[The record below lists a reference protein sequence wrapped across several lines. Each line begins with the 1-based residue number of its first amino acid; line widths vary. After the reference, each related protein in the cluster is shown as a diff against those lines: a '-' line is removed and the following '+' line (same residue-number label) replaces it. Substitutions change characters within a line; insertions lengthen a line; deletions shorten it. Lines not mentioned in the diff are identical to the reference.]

1 MGSCKHWETPLD
13 PEGLVLPSDLTLPPP
28 FGKARKRGS
37 PASAPPRGSASS
49 HVQTDGGLGVG
60 VGRLLAS
67 RPSTAVFKPC
77 GCSIRPGADQTAST
91 LKFCLLPRVACPWC
105 PGHCQ
110 GTHSSWGRDRVG
122 FVTHSRTSSPRLALK
137 YSVVVEDRRYSKA
150 HRWER

>member
-91 LKFCLLPRVACPWC
+91 LKFCLLPRVACPWVSWTL
-105 PGHCQ
+105 PGDTQ
-110 GTHSSWGRDRVG
+110 LLGQRQSG
-122 FVTHSRTSSPRLALK
+122 L
-137 YSVVVEDRRYSKA
+137 RYSQQNKQPKVSFKIQ
-150 HRWER
+150 RGSRRPEIQ